1 MTRVALVKPE
11 PPQAPVRGLARDW
24 LASARAGGK
33 SPRTLEAYRWP
44 VYNLLLPACERDGID
59 SPTKIDRRFLDR
71 LNADLLDSG
80 RSPASVRSY
89 LRQINVFLRWC
100 EREGEGPKAT
110 AQLPKVPKKLLEVLT
125 RDEIRRLEE
134 AGRTERDKV
143 VVRTLA
149 DTGLRLSELLGMR
162 VQDVEQDSRGWTL
175 RVMGKGSRERR
186 VVIAPAL
193 GRRLQRYADR
203 VRPKDVPTDRL
214 FLTIRRSRKSGI
226 FEPLNWRTTE
236 IMCKSTAV
244 RAGIDPK
251 RVWPHVF
258 RHSYCIP
265 APAERQPGQ
274 GHASAGPQQHGDGDA
289 GIQPAPASRCHGRRD
304 QSTSVE
310 LASQQRRP
318 TGGSQI
324 RRRNPRGPCD
334 DFGA

>member
-1 MTRVALVKPE
+1 MSKVAVVKPE
-11 PPQAPVRGLARDW
+11 PPQTPLQGLARDW

-44 VYNLLLPACERDGID
+44 VYNLLLPACEREGIH

-71 LNADLLDSG
+71 LNAELLDSD

-100 EREGEGPKAT
+100 EREGEGSTAT
-110 AQLPKVPKKLLEVLT
+110 AQLPKVPKKLVAVLT

-134 AGRTERDKV
+134 AGRTERDKL

-162 VQDVEQDSRGWTL
+162 VQDVEQDSHGWSL
-175 RVMGKGSRERR
+175 RVMGKGARERR

-203 VRPKDVPTDRL
+203 VRPKDVHTDRL
-214 FLTIRRSRKSGI
+214 FLTTRRSRRTGV
-226 FEPLNWRTTE
+226 FEPLSKRTTE
-236 IMCKSTAV
+236 IMCKSAAV

-251 RVWPHVF
+251 RVWPHLF
-258 RHSYCIP
+258 RHSYCTYLLQQNVSP
-265 APAERQPGQ
+265 AKVMQLLGHSSMEMVMQVYNQLRPA
-274 GHASAGPQQHGDGDA
+274 DA
-289 GIQPAPASRCHGRRD
+289 MDDVIRA
-304 QSTSVE
+304 
-310 LASQQRRP
+310 LAS
-318 TGGSQI
+318 
-324 RRRNPRGPCD
+324 N
-334 DFGA
+334 